1 MTLLNRD
8 AILTS
13 EDKAHEDVTVPEWGG
28 TVRVAGMTGADR
40 NSYQASMVVLG
51 PNGSVQRLNMND
63 QLAKLLSRCLVD
75 ENGDRLFSDKDI
87 KALSAKS
94 GAVLDRLGDVAM
106 RLSGL
111 RKEDV
116 EAEAGK
122 SAKTLSVDSTS
133 D

>member
-1 MTLLNRD
+1 MSILNRD
-8 AILTS
+8 AILGA
-13 EDKAHEDVTVPEWGG
+13 EDKNYEDVDVPEWGG
-28 TVRVAGMTGADR
+28 TVRIAGMTGADR
-40 NSYQASMVVLG
+40 NSYQASMVVLS
-51 PNGSVQRLNMND
+51 PNGTVQRLNMQD
-63 QLAKLLSRCLVD
+63 QLAKLISRCLID
-75 ENGDRLFSDKDI
+75 ESGERLFSDKDI

-116 EAEAGK
+116 EAAAGK
-122 SAKTLSVDSTS
+122 SEKTLSTDSTS

>member
-8 AILTS
+8 AILGS
-13 EDKAHEDVTVPEWGG
+13 DDKQYEDVAVPEWGG
-28 TVRVAGMTGADR
+28 TVRVAGMTGGDR
-40 NSYQASMVVLG
+40 NSYQASMVVVG

-63 QLAKLLSRCLVD
+63 QLAKLLSRCLID
-75 ENGDRLFSDKDI
+75 EDGNRLFSDKDI

-94 GAVLDRLGDVAM
+94 GAVLDRLGDVAL

-122 SAKTLSVDSTS
+122 SGKTLSVDSTS